1 MSSLDVDRSVLHSPS
16 SRKRT
21 SFPSSSLGL
30 SHGHIRDALA
40 RSPDDGATLVLLKLN
55 LTYVGEA
62 AAEELATIGR
72 NSPDDESRV
81 ERIALGQNRLTALPT
96 EFALLSRLRYLNLK
110 HNSFTVFPNVLTLMP
125 SLDTLDISHN
135 KIKRLPTQPGNL
147 VNLRVFCFSR
157 NKVTR
162 LPTYLPK
169 FHNLAVLEV
178 ERNPIEWPPKH
189 IVERN
194 GLPTTAEA
202 MKNWIRGVQKWIEH
216 ESTRGLRGHDDSGFS
231 EMDNRIDD
239 SFNTWSRPE
248 GDYDD
253 GVTPH
258 ARSFSID
265 STFSM
270 SSVEDST
277 PLYTPAS
284 YGQSDR
290 PPPLHIGILQS
301 YSTDNSPTHES
312 YLPSPAESDTFFDP
326 DSTGDLN
333 HKEASPMNHGR
344 NASYTASLHH
354 YNRVEY
360 LGKKSMPDLRT
371 AKLNFTKKTPDRGIP
386 STTHHSSR
394 SHYQDDFSMPSPMST
409 RQDSDGSSFKHGPQF
424 SPTRAVP
431 SMAFERNSY
440 FRRLSTIPLATI
452 STLPTPLLDLVDT
465 ARSILFAVCQIY
477 QTLEHYTLHSIDER
491 LSSVL
496 KKVLYPAS
504 ADMIQFINSLD
515 RFDAMSRKM
524 IPPPPVCR
532 GVVESCRDT
541 VAVFGKTVGV
551 LALQL
556 KVIVNVDDLRYLR
569 SLLVQLYG
577 AAAEISLAWQS
588 MIPQIESIKPY
599 LHSRPAPS
607 PPSAMGFVSPE
618 PHSNSS
624 SHSFL
629 SEAPLSRTGAS
640 VRNHNSRRHAGSFS
654 SKDVELGKA
663 LPDEVDLSHSTTSRG
678 TLRATS
684 KRQNNLTPATL
695 TVQSPSP
702 TSPGVPSS
710 IPSSSSA
717 ISLAE
722 SSRVNHSRSGSL
734 SSLQASSASSSPSI
748 PTKTSFLE
756 LPSTSRNQ
764 VDKEALH
771 AVQAAV
777 DVAPTVWDQMEE
789 VLASALEHNSEVRES
804 LERARSVTKR
814 LSDMIRAM
822 KESDSSADKRS
833 LREDANVFLKTV
845 VQLSTYVKTYGG
857 VRSST
862 LRTNMVK
869 LTNSTEEFAIL
880 LHVSSFSPSSSGSRP
895 YSPMPSASSSQLSLL
910 NPPEEA
916 RLGPGLSRSRSAQ
929 PSTGI
934 PKIPVSPAHEGSRSA
949 LPSQSFKLPII
960 KRFRDKEP
968 RLDVSD
974 PG

>member
-1 MSSLDVDRSVLHSPS
+1 V
-16 SRKRT
+16 
-21 SFPSSSLGL
+21 
-30 SHGHIRDALA
+30 IR
-40 RSPDDGATLVLLKLN
+40 
-55 LTYVGEA
+55 
-62 AAEELATIGR
+62 
-72 NSPDDESRV
+72 
-81 ERIALGQNRLTALPT
+81 
-96 EFALLSRLRYLNLK
+96 
-110 HNSFTVFPNVLTLMP
+110 
-125 SLDTLDISHN
+125 
-135 KIKRLPTQPGNL
+135 
-147 VNLRVFCFSR
+147 
-157 NKVTR
+157 
-162 LPTYLPK
+162 
-169 FHNLAVLEV
+169 
-178 ERNPIEWPPKH
+178 
-189 IVERN
+189 
-194 GLPTTAEA
+194 
-202 MKNWIRGVQKWIEH
+202 
-216 ESTRGLRGHDDSGFS
+216 
-231 EMDNRIDD
+231 DD
-239 SFNTWSRPE
+239 SFNTWSRPDAE
-248 GDYDD
+248 YDD

-265 STFSM
+265 STLSM

-326 DSTGDLN
+326 DSTGGLNQKDLL
-333 HKEASPMNHGR
+333 PMNHGR
-344 NASYTASLHH
+344 NASYAASIHN
-354 YNRVEY
+354 YNRTEY

-371 AKLNFTKKTPDRGIP
+371 AKFNFHHKKTPERGAAAA
-386 STTHHSSR
+386 SHHPNR
-394 SHYQDDFSMPSPMST
+394 SHFQDDFSMPSPLST
-409 RQDSDGSSFKHGPQF
+409 RQDSDGSSFSSTSRTAAKLLGKEHVLQI

-452 STLPTPLLDLVDT
+452 NTLPTPLLNLVDT

-477 QTLEHYTLHSIDER
+477 QTLEHYTLHSIDDR

-496 KKVLYPAS
+496 KKVLHPAS

-515 RFDAMSRKM
+515 RFDAMSRKV

-551 LALQL
+551 LSLQL

-577 AAAEISLAWQS
+577 AAAEISLAWQL

-607 PPSAMGFVSPE
+607 PSAMGLVGPE
-618 PHSNSS
+618 PLPNTL
-624 SHSFL
+624 SHNFL
-629 SEAPLSRTGAS
+629 TDPLLPPLPRSGN

-654 SKDVELGKA
+654 SKDVELGKT
-663 LPDEVDLSHSTTSRG
+663 LPDEVDVSHGTTSRG
-678 TLRATS
+678 TLRAT
-684 KRQNNLTPATL
+684 KRHNNLTPAAL

-702 TSPGVPSS
+702 TSPG
-710 IPSSSSA
+710 IPSSTTSSSSV

-764 VDKEALH
+764 VDKEALQ
-771 AVQAAV
+771 AVHAAV
-777 DVAPTVWDQMEE
+777 DVAPAVWDQMEE
-789 VLASALEHNSEVRES
+789 VLVGAIENNIEVRES

-822 KESDSSADKRS
+822 KESDSTTDKRS
-833 LREDANVFLKTV
+833 LREDANIFLK
-845 VQLSTYVKTYGG
+845 
-857 VRSST
+857 VR
-862 LRTNMVK
+862 
-869 LTNSTEEFAIL
+869 IQ
-880 LHVSSFSPSSSGSRP
+880 VSKF
-895 YSPMPSASSSQLSLL
+895 
-910 NPPEEA
+910 
-916 RLGPGLSRSRSAQ
+916 
-929 PSTGI
+929 
-934 PKIPVSPAHEGSRSA
+934 
-949 LPSQSFKLPII
+949 
-960 KRFRDKEP
+960 P
-968 RLDVSD
+968 RLLIMSHSPWYNFLTTSRCMVVSVLRRCARTWSN
-974 PG
+974 